1 MRLLIT
7 GGAGFIGSQF
17 VRSCFDGT
25 FANVTHVTVI
35 DKLTYAGSLKNL
47 EVVSKEENF
56 RFVLGDI
63 SDQRLV
69 SSEIK
74 NIHAVI
80 NFAAE
85 SHVDRSIESSKQ
97 FIDTN
102 IVGLNNLLN
111 SLKDYNPQARFLQ
124 ISTDEVY
131 GSIENGSASE
141 DYKLNPSSPYSA
153 SKAAGDLL
161 ALSFCHTFKLDILIT
176 RGSNNYGSHQFPEK
190 MIPLFITN
198 AIEGK
203 SLPIYGDGQN
213 IRNWIHVKDHCM
225 AIYEILMKGKSSEV
239 YNIGGNVEMSNSEIA
254 NLIVRKLDLPSTVI
268 QYVEDRL
275 GHDFRYSLD
284 SEKLRNLIGFEPAIP
299 FLEGI
304 EETIQWYKNNKSW
317 WQT

>member
-47 EVVSKEENF
+47 EIVSKEENF

-63 SDQRLV
+63 GDQRLV
-69 SSEIK
+69 SSEMK
-74 NIHAVI
+74 NIDAVI

-85 SHVDRSIESSKQ
+85 SHVDRSIENSKQ

-111 SLKDYNPQARFLQ
+111 SLKDCNPQARFLQ

-203 SLPIYGDGQN
+203 KLPIYGDGQN
-213 IRNWIHVKDHCM
+213 IRNWIHVRDHCM

-284 SEKLRNLIGFEPAIP
+284 SEKLRNLIGFEPTIP

-317 WQT
+317 WQI

>member
-25 FANVTHVTVI
+25 FADVTHVTVL
-35 DKLTYAGSLKNL
+35 DKLTYAGSVKNL
-47 EVVSKEENF
+47 EKVNKEENF

-63 SDQRLV
+63 CDQRLV

-74 NIHAVI
+74 NIDAVI

-85 SHVDRSIESSKQ
+85 SHVDRSIESSNQ
-97 FIDTN
+97 FINTN

-111 SLKDYNPQARFLQ
+111 SLKDYNPKARFLQ
-124 ISTDEVY
+124 VSTDEVY
-131 GSIENGSASE
+131 GSIEYGSASE
-141 DYKLNPSSPYSA
+141 DYGLNPSSPYSA

-161 ALSFCHTFKLDILIT
+161 ALAFCHTFKLDIMVT

-198 AIEGK
+198 ALEGK
-203 SLPIYGDGQN
+203 KIPIYGNGQN

-225 AIYEILMKGKSSEV
+225 AIYEILLKGKSSEV
-239 YNIGGNVEMSNSEIA
+239 YNIGGNIEMSNSEVA
-254 NLIVRKLDLPSTVI
+254 NLIIQKLDLPSTLF
-268 QYVEDRL
+268 QYVEDRP
-275 GHDFRYSLD
+275 GHDYRYSLN
-284 SEKLRNLIGFEPAIP
+284 STKLKNVIGFEPVIT

-304 EETIQWYKNNKSW
+304 EETIYWYKNNKSW
-317 WQT
+317 WQK